1 MKLTTF
7 LIAVVVVVLL
17 LVGFASTEEVTELVS
32 VEKTETVAE
41 EVKKEPVKIITTVF
55 FPVLEESYF
64 GDGVKDEYRV
74 YTYDDSGVF
83 LLREDL
89 FGADDVLQ
97 EYVEYE
103 YTGSKSILKRVYDA
117 AGALI
122 SYSLNV
128 QDMDGNLLIK
138 ENFDSKDKL
147 QSRSEYEYQRGMKSR
162 WIVYSAARSLLSTTN
177 YIYTDN
183 LLTRIE
189 SLNPG
194 GDMEDYFE
202 LSYDVAGVLMENI
215 HYNTDGEIED
225 SRSFEYKDSYLVMEK
240 IHRKNGSV
248 QRKIMYINDQF
259 GNPVETVFM
268 DAGDNVKER
277 IIRIFESREE
287 ISYEE

>member
-1 MKLTTF
+1 
-7 LIAVVVVVLL
+7 
-17 LVGFASTEEVTELVS
+17 
-32 VEKTETVAE
+32 

-55 FPVLEESYF
+55 YTVVEESYF

-74 YTYDDSGVF
+74 FTYDESGVF

-97 EYVEYE
+97 EYAEYE
-103 YTGSKSILKRVYDA
+103 YTGSESILKRVYDA
-117 AGALI
+117 AGTLI

-128 QDMDGNLLIK
+128 QDMDGNLLKK
-138 ENFDSKDKL
+138 ENYDSKDQL
-147 QSRSEYEYQRGMKSR
+147 QTRSEYEYLNSMKSR
-162 WIVYSAARSLLSTTN
+162 WIVYSASQSLLSTTN

-194 GDMEDYFE
+194 GDMEEYFE
-202 LSYDVAGVLMENI
+202 LSYNSAGMLLENI
-215 HYNTDGEIED
+215 HYNTDGKIEN
-225 SRSFEYKDSYLVMEK
+225 SRSFEYKDGYLVMEK

-277 IIRIFESREE
+277 VIRVFESREE